1 MRGPQRIDSV
11 AATST
16 HDEGAI
22 ALHRPPI
29 ERINLILRGT
39 WRGLGGSRRTIVVF
53 TPFVLMT
60 ILAVGC
66 FTFSDRGPQDVVQKP
81 DRQPPKIITDRL
93 VRVRMLGPAR
103 EKSLTLEVSS
113 GYELRAGPGGRVI
126 EANAAP
132 LAKGVVG
139 PAPDGGI
146 LLGETRY
153 PETDLFITPKRDA
166 SIVLNGTS
174 TYRGLLRIVRSGD
187 KIALTNHIDI
197 ESYLKGVLRGELP
210 KHFHRESFKAQCV
223 AARTYVLYQM
233 KSASSDRT
241 FDVYDNEGSQMYIG
255 VTGEGPKAVAAVE
268 ETAGEVCVWPNGD
281 VDTLFCTY
289 YSSAC
294 GGQSQHVNN
303 VKPRDP
309 DVPPLAGQVVC
320 NDCYLATYY
329 EWDPVRVTKAELTKC
344 IVKRYPSV
352 ASLGEITG
360 LRPKEIEPGGRI
372 VRIQL
377 DGKNGTN
384 ETLIGEDFRLCVG
397 GHKLKSTKFTI
408 EDDGDAF
415 VFRNGKGF
423 GHGIGLCQNGME
435 LKARRNLDYR
445 TILKTYY
452 PGCDIRKLY

>member
-1 MRGPQRIDSV
+1 M
-11 AATST
+11 
-16 HDEGAI
+16 
-22 ALHRPPI
+22 HRPPI
-29 ERINLILRGT
+29 DRIHLTLRGT
-39 WRGLGGSRRTIVVF
+39 WRSLGRSRRTIVVF
-53 TPFVLMT
+53 TPFVLLT

-66 FTFSDRGPQDVVQKP
+66 FTFSDHGPRQVVEKP
-81 DRQPPKIITDRL
+81 DRQPPKIIMDRL
-93 VRVRMLGPAR
+93 VRVRMLGPTR
-103 EKSLTLEVSS
+103 KKTLKLGVSS
-113 GYELRAGPGGRVI
+113 EYELRAGPGGRVI

-132 LAKGVVG
+132 LDSCVLA

-146 LLGETRY
+146 MLGEIDY
-153 PETDLFITPKRDA
+153 PESDLFITPRRDA
-166 SIVLNGTS
+166 SIILNGTS
-174 TYRGLLRIVRSGD
+174 TYRGLLRIVRRGD
-187 KIALTNHIDI
+187 KLALTNHIDI

-233 KSASSDRT
+233 RSSTSDRT

-255 VTGEGPKAVAAVE
+255 VTGEGDKALAAVE

-309 DVPPLAGQVVC
+309 DVPPLAGHVVC

-329 EWDPVRVTKAELTKC
+329 EWDPVRVAKAELTKR
-344 IVKRYPSV
+344 IVKRYPTV
-352 ASLGEITG
+352 ASIGEIRG

-377 DGKNGTN
+377 DGNNGTN

-397 GHKLKSTKFTI
+397 GHNLKSTNFTI

-435 LKARRNLDYR
+435 VKARRNLDYR
-445 TILKTYY
+445 AILKTYY
-452 PGCDIRKLY
+452 PDSEIRKLY

>member
-1 MRGPQRIDSV
+1 M
-11 AATST
+11 
-16 HDEGAI
+16 
-22 ALHRPPI
+22 HRPPI
-29 ERINLILRGT
+29 DRILLILRGT
-39 WRGLGGSRRTIVVF
+39 WRSLGRSRRTIVVF
-53 TPFVLMT
+53 TPFVLLT

-66 FTFSDRGPQDVVQKP
+66 FTFSDHGPQQVVEKP
-81 DRQPPKIITDRL
+81 DRQPPKVIMDRL
-93 VRVRMLGPAR
+93 VRVRMLGPTR
-103 EKSLTLEVSS
+103 KKTLTLGVSS
-113 GYELRAGPGGRVI
+113 EYELRAGPGGRVI

-132 LAKGVVG
+132 LDSCVLA

-146 LLGETRY
+146 LLGEIDY
-153 PETDLFITPKRDA
+153 PESDLFITPRRDA
-166 SIVLNGTS
+166 SIILNGTS
-174 TYRGLLRIVRSGD
+174 TYRGLLRIVRRGD
-187 KIALTNHIDI
+187 KLALTNHIDI

-233 KSASSDRT
+233 RSASSDRT

-255 VTGEGPKAVAAVE
+255 VTGEGDKALAAVE

-309 DVPPLAGQVVC
+309 NVPPLAGHVVC

-329 EWDPVRVTKAELTKC
+329 EWDPVRVTKAELTKR
-344 IVKRYPSV
+344 IVRRYPTV
-352 ASLGEITG
+352 ASIGEIRG

-377 DGKNGTN
+377 DGNNGTN
-384 ETLIGEDFRLCVG
+384 ETLMGEDFRLCVG
-397 GHKLKSTKFTI
+397 GHNLKSTNFTI

-415 VFRNGKGF
+415 VFLNGKGF

-435 LKARRNLDYR
+435 VKARRNLDYR
-445 TILKTYY
+445 AILKTYY
-452 PGCDIRKLY
+452 PDSEIRKLY